1 MKGEKFLILGNDKK
15 MISCCNKL
23 RRMGYTAEMYDN
35 CKDFDRF
42 NNIVLPLPTIANRKI
57 KGTDMTFDEFKQKL
71 DCEQKVFCGN
81 INVTSVENYYS
92 YYYDEAFLINNSRLT
107 AQGVLR
113 LILDSIDCDLLELNA
128 VVIGYGR
135 CGKAISRLL
144 KNCGIN
150 VVSASRRNKTLL
162 EAHEDGIKAVLINQ
176 IDELVDSTDIVIN
189 TVPVNIIKR
198 EYISRLD
205 SNDIY
210 IEVASKPYGF
220 DITETDVY
228 NFRYILAESLP
239 GRFVPESAGENI
251 ADTVLKIL
259 KEEVYG

>member
-15 MISCCNKL
+15 MFACCNRLNYK
-23 RRMGYTAEMYDN
+23 GHTAKMFENYKN
-35 CKDFDRF
+35 INDFD
-42 NNIVLPLPTIANRKI
+42 NIILPLPTIANRMI
-57 KGTDMTFDEFKQKL
+57 KGTDMTLEEFNGKL
-71 DCEQKVFCGN
+71 ICGQKVFCGN
-81 INVTSVENYYS
+81 MDVASFENYYS
-92 YYYDEAFLINNSRLT
+92 YYYDELFLINNSRLT

-135 CGKAISRLL
+135 CGKAISGLL
-144 KNCGIN
+144 KNCGIK
-150 VVSASRRNKTLL
+150 VISASRREETLI
-162 EAHEDGIKAVLINQ
+162 EARNDGIKAVLVNQ
-176 IDELVDSTDIVIN
+176 IDEFADSTDIVIN

-205 SNDIY
+205 SRDIY

-220 DITETDVY
+220 DITKTDVY